1 MRYFLIFFLIN
12 ILIKGQSSY
21 IIGDSQSFL
30 LAKNSVQTKILPSLA
45 KSGIGVAELN
55 VMLEKSSVHKEAKN
69 VFISIGVN
77 DNYFDRGLNLL
88 IRNLDRV
95 FPNSFFYLI
104 KGSYGWGNVQEIS
117 NQSPRY
123 LEYYNT
129 FRKLKIFVI
138 EKDVGYGDP
147 HQNKAA
153 YAQIGD
159 FVDYIVWK
167 NYTRDQKK

>member
-1 MRYFLIFFLIN
+1 MRAVIFLLHLNCILIN
-12 ILIKGQSSY
+12 GQSY

-55 VMLEKSSVHKEAKN
+55 VMLEKSSVHNEAKN

-77 DNYFDRGLNLL
+77 DNYYDRGISIL
-88 IRNLDRV
+88 ILNLDRI
-95 FPNSFFYLI
+95 FPNSYFYLI
-104 KGSYGWGNVQEIS
+104 RGSYGWGNVQDIT
-117 NQSPRY
+117 NKTPRY

-129 FRKLKIFVI
+129 FRKFKIFVI

-147 HQNKAA
+147 HHNKHA
-153 YAQIGD
+153 YTQIGD
-159 FVDYIVWK
+159 FIDYIVWK
-167 NYTRDQKK
+167 NYTREK

>member
-12 ILIKGQSSY
+12 ILIKGQSY

-55 VMLEKSSVHKEAKN
+55 VMLGKSPVHKEAQN

-95 FPNSFFYLI
+95 FPNSYFYLI
-104 KGSYGWGNVQEIS
+104 KGSYGWGNVQDVN
-117 NQSPRY
+117 NQSLRY

-159 FVDYIVWK
+159 FIDYIVWK
-167 NYTRDQKK
+167 NYTRDHKN

>member
-1 MRYFLIFFLIN
+1 MNAVLN
-12 ILIKGQSSY
+12 IILLLLFGEISSQSY

-55 VMLEKSSVHKEAKN
+55 VMLSKSQVHKEAKN
-69 VFISIGVN
+69 IFISIGVN
-77 DNYFDRGLNLL
+77 DNYFDRGISIL
-88 IRNLDRV
+88 IRNLDRI
-95 FPNSFFYLI
+95 FPNSYFYLI
-104 KGSYGWGNVQEIS
+104 RGSYGWGNVQDIT
-117 NQSPRY
+117 NQTPRY

-147 HQNKAA
+147 HYNKQA

-159 FVDYIVWK
+159 FIDYIVWK
-167 NYTRDQKK
+167 NYTRGE

>member
-1 MRYFLIFFLIN
+1 MVNVFFDKLLFSCMIVFCSMSFS
-12 ILIKGQSSY
+12 QSY
-21 IIGDSQSFL
+21 IIGDPQSFL
-30 LAKNSVQTKILPSLA
+30 LAKNSVQKKILPSLA

-55 VMLEKSSVHKEAKN
+55 VMLGKSTVHKEAQN

-95 FPNSFFYLI
+95 FPNSYFYLI
-104 KGSYGWGNVQEIS
+104 KGSYGWGNVQDVN

-123 LEYYNT
+123 LEYYNI

-159 FVDYIVWK
+159 FIDYIV
-167 NYTRDQKK
+167 

>member
-1 MRYFLIFFLIN
+1 MRYFLILLLIN

-55 VMLEKSSVHKEAKN
+55 VMLEKSSVHNEAKN

-77 DNYFDRGLNLL
+77 DNYLDRGLNLL

-95 FPNSFFYLI
+95 FPNSYFYLI
-104 KGSYGWGNVQEIS
+104 KGSYGWGNVQDIN
-117 NQSPRY
+117 NQSSRY

-147 HQNKAA
+147 HHNKQA

-159 FVDYIVWK
+159 FIDYIVWK
-167 NYTRDQKK
+167 NYTREK

>member
-12 ILIKGQSSY
+12 ILIKGQTSY

-45 KSGIGVAELN
+45 KSGIGVTELN
-55 VMLEKSSVHKEAKN
+55 AMLGRSPVHKEAKN
-69 VFISIGVN
+69 IFISIGVN
-77 DNYFDRGLNLL
+77 DNYYDKGISIL
-88 IRNLDRV
+88 IRNLDRI
-95 FPNSFFYLI
+95 FPNSYFYLI
-104 KGSYGWGNVQEIS
+104 RGSYGWGNVQDIT
-117 NQSPRY
+117 NQTPRY

-159 FVDYIVWK
+159 FIDYIVWK
-167 NYTRDQKK
+167 NYTRGE